1 MFVSMGVGMG
11 IEYLLFVPY
20 PVPINYIYV
29 AVTGRKQM
37 LFRSRLFEKMAT
49 QRASKSLSCNSC
61 SYNCTQYKIINRI
74 THKSSPALEST

>member
-20 PVPINYIYV
+20 PVPIYYIYV

-61 SYNCTQYKIINRI
+61 SYNCTQYKII
-74 THKSSPALEST
+74 HKLHTSTSLFQL